1 MIEPGDVRGAGS
13 AGGGGGGGGGGGSVS
28 HTHEQWLLQID
39 AELDGELSLVERAA
53 LAKHLAACGH
63 CAAARASQLEVR
75 VALAR
80 AGGNPHAFV
89 VPRPAIRTGALMV
102 WVVVALG
109 AGIFAGW
116 IAHQRWGGPGG
127 GGSLEETRG
136 VIVVH

>member
-1 MIEPGDVRGAGS
+1 MAETREASVGD
-13 AGGGGGGGGGGGSVS
+13 
-28 HTHEQWLLQID
+28 THEQWLAQID

-53 LAKHLAACGH
+53 LAKHLATCGH

-80 AGGNPHAFV
+80 AAGNPHAFV
-89 VPRPAIRTGALMV
+89 VPRPALRLGTLIV

-109 AGIFAGW
+109 AGVLAGW
-116 IAHQRWGGPGG
+116 FASQRWGGPGG

-136 VIVVH
+136 TIVVH